1 MRTITT
7 MNNGNIYQMDI
18 QEAIEIVQAYAEQ
31 NTGGDL
37 LQAAT
42 EMRGLALLDELPTVQ
57 KVAIRRFLKDMAQ
70 LLGQV
75 DVERI

>member
-18 QEAIEIVQAYAEQ
+18 GEAIEIVQAYARQ

-37 LQAAT
+37 LVACE
-42 EMRGLALLDELPTVQ
+42 EMMDLAQLDELPIKQ
-57 KVAIRRFLKDMAQ
+57 KVAIRRFMRDMEA
-70 LLGQV
+70 LLAPKV
-75 DVERI
+75 DA

>member
-18 QEAIEIVQAYAEQ
+18 TEAIEIVQDYARL

-37 LQAAT
+37 SLIHIS
-42 EMRGLALLDELPTVQ
+42 EPT
-57 KVAIRRFLKDMAQ
+57 RPY
-70 LLGQV
+70 
-75 DVERI
+75 

>member
-18 QEAIEIVQAYAEQ
+18 TEAIEIVQAYSRQ

-37 LQAAT
+37 LVACE
-42 EMRGLALLDELPTVQ
+42 EMTDLAQLDQLPIKQ
-57 KVAIRRFLKDMAQ
+57 KVAIRRFMRDMGELFRPA
-70 LLGQV
+70 V
-75 DVERI
+75 DA

>member
-18 QEAIEIVQAYAEQ
+18 GEAIEIVQAYARL

-37 LQAAT
+37 LVACE
-42 EMRGLALLDELPTVQ
+42 EMTDLAQLDQLPTKQ
-57 KVAIRRFLKDMAQ
+57 KVAIRRFMRDMGELFREA
-70 LLGQV
+70 V
-75 DVERI
+75 